1 VHVLLFLLLT
11 AKKSL
16 TGLMTGHSIGLIK
29 DVYVLNENNK
39 MTWSA
44 PPATAVT
51 WTPLV
56 SRALP
61 APHFAYSPVVRAG
74 GFIFVSGMVGLD
86 PAHGGLVDGG
96 MAAEVQQILI
106 NLSELCKELTFGLEK
121 LMLVRIYCA
130 DFSQFGVLNQHWQAF
145 FEGRTPPARTSLG
158 VDALPLGAL
167 VEMEFQFAIDSSLP

>member
-1 VHVLLFLLLT
+1 MHVLLFAGDSL
-11 AKKSL
+11 KKSL
-16 TGLMTGHSIGLIK
+16 TAQIVSHSIGPIK

-39 MTWSA
+39 MIWSTT
-44 PPATAVT
+44 PATAVT

-74 GFIFVSGMVGLD
+74 GFVYVSGMVGLD

-96 MAAEVQQILI
+96 LAAEVQQILI
-106 NLSELCKELTFGLEK
+106 NLSEMCKELTIGLEQ

-158 VDALPLGAL
+158 VAALPLGAL

>member
-1 VHVLLFLLLT
+1 VHVLLFCWLT

-16 TGLMTGHSIGLIK
+16 TGRMTGHSIGSIK

-44 PPATAVT
+44 TPAPAVT

-86 PAHGGLVDGG
+86 PAHGCLVDGG

>member
-1 VHVLLFLLLT
+1 MV
-11 AKKSL
+11 S
-16 TGLMTGHSIGLIK
+16 HSIGLIK

-39 MTWSA
+39 MIWSTT
-44 PPATAVT
+44 PATAVT
-51 WTPLV
+51 WTPLI

-74 GFIFVSGMVGLD
+74 GFVYVSGMVGLD
-86 PAHGGLVDGG
+86 PAHGELVDGG

-106 NLSELCKELTFGLEK
+106 NLSEMCKELTIGLEQ

-158 VDALPLGAL
+158 GVALPLGAL